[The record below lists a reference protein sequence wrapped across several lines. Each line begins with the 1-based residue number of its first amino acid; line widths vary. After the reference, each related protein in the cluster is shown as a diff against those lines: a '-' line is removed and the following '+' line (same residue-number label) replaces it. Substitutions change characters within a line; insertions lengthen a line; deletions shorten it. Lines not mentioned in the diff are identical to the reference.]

1 MTQDEI
7 KAKSAALAELYTAKA
22 NGKTLQCLL
31 MLAPKEGCWIDH
43 DNGSGPN
50 LHSDLS
56 RWRVKPEPRRMW
68 EVTNTMSR
76 TDLPD
81 VAKKWKACGYPV
93 TEWMEVLP

>member
-1 MTQDEI
+1 MTPDEI
-7 KAKSAALAELYTAKA
+7 KAKSSELAALYTAKA
-22 NGKTLQCLL
+22 NGKTLQV
-31 MLAPKEGCWIDH
+31 EYSDGWRDYVEH
-43 DNGSGPN
+43 VGPSMG
-50 LHSDLS
+50 SDLS